1 MAKLDRRTRRQILA
15 SLCEGVSIR
24 SCERI
29 FDVEQNSVAKLLADA
44 GDMAITLMKR
54 TKGLMVETIQ
64 ADELYSFVGAKQVN
78 VDRMTVPVEG
88 AGTVWGDLAVCA
100 KSKLIFNYH
109 LGDRSYPHARA
120 FMQSTADKL
129 LRENAGGPFV
139 VRPKIITD
147 GLTSYV
153 DAVGDVF
160 GSYADH
166 GVYKKRY
173 QTKGKDGQTLQ
184 RKRCVGADRIV
195 QSGEID
201 ETDIHTAFVE
211 RQNLNV
217 RMKNRRFGRR
227 TNAFSKSAEHHE
239 RQLALTLVYQNYCVV
254 PAPKRQTDKKGK
266 PLKDAEGNPL
276 PWIKRLTPAMEAGI
290 ADGVWEV
297 DHLLDL
303 TDSFTAE
310 RRRQERQAKKEAA
323 ERLKALFSKPKA
335 DQPVRAPFWVYESK
349 VHHQTKVHS
358 HACKNCNDGRG
369 KGGKGDTKSGR
380 WLACEDLDGAK
391 ALAEALQ
398 PDRSTICNMCLGSYH
413 TRGYRDPR

>member
-88 AGTVWGDLAVCA
+88 AGTVWGYLAVCA

-184 RKRCVGADRIV
+184 RKRCVGAEQGVKGATIEALDHLRDRRLQAETGDHLIV
-195 QSGEID
+195 VLEGDRPKPRVGVVDHDDPI
-201 ETDIHTAFVE
+201 AFVGQTRLGVGFHRLE
-211 RQNLNV
+211 P
-217 RMKNRRFGRR
+217 GRCR
-227 TNAFSKSAEHHE
+227 
-239 RQLALTLVYQNYCVV
+239 
-254 PAPKRQTDKKGK
+254 
-266 PLKDAEGNPL
+266 
-276 PWIKRLTPAMEAGI
+276 
-290 ADGVWEV
+290 
-297 DHLLDL
+297 
-303 TDSFTAE
+303 
-310 RRRQERQAKKEAA
+310 
-323 ERLKALFSKPKA
+323 
-335 DQPVRAPFWVYESK
+335 
-349 VHHQTKVHS
+349 
-358 HACKNCNDGRG
+358 
-369 KGGKGDTKSGR
+369 
-380 WLACEDLDGAK
+380 
-391 ALAEALQ
+391 
-398 PDRSTICNMCLGSYH
+398 
-413 TRGYRDPR
+413 

>member
-1 MAKLDRRTRRQILA
+1 
-15 SLCEGVSIR
+15 
-24 SCERI
+24 
-29 FDVEQNSVAKLLADA
+29 
-44 GDMAITLMKR
+44 
-54 TKGLMVETIQ
+54 
-64 ADELYSFVGAKQVN
+64 
-78 VDRMTVPVEG
+78 
-88 AGTVWGDLAVCA
+88 
-100 KSKLIFNYH
+100 
-109 LGDRSYPHARA
+109 
-120 FMQSTADKL
+120 MQSTADKL

-239 RQLALTLVYQNYCVV
+239 RRSSIRTTASCRLRSARPTRRASLSKTRRATLC
-254 PAPKRQTDKKGK
+254 
-266 PLKDAEGNPL
+266 
-276 PWIKRLTPAMEAGI
+276 
-290 ADGVWEV
+290 
-297 DHLLDL
+297 
-303 TDSFTAE
+303 
-310 RRRQERQAKKEAA
+310 
-323 ERLKALFSKPKA
+323 
-335 DQPVRAPFWVYESK
+335 
-349 VHHQTKVHS
+349 
-358 HACKNCNDGRG
+358 RG
-369 KGGKGDTKSGR
+369 SS
-380 WLACEDLDGAK
+380 A
-391 ALAEALQ
+391 
-398 PDRSTICNMCLGSYH
+398 
-413 TRGYRDPR
+413 

>member
-29 FDVEQNSVAKLLADA
+29 FDVEQNSVVKLLADA

-88 AGTVWGDLAVCA
+88 AGTVWGYLAVCA

-217 RMKNRRFGRR
+217 RMKNP
-227 TNAFSKSAEHHE
+227 SPI
-239 RQLALTLVYQNYCVV
+239 LI
-254 PAPKRQTDKKGK
+254 APR
-266 PLKDAEGNPL
+266 PVLISL
-276 PWIKRLTPAMEAGI
+276 Y
-290 ADGVWEV
+290 
-297 DHLLDL
+297 
-303 TDSFTAE
+303 
-310 RRRQERQAKKEAA
+310 
-323 ERLKALFSKPKA
+323 KA
-335 DQPVRAPFWVYESK
+335 
-349 VHHQTKVHS
+349 
-358 HACKNCNDGRG
+358 RG
-369 KGGKGDTKSGR
+369 
-380 WLACEDLDGAK
+380 
-391 ALAEALQ
+391 
-398 PDRSTICNMCLGSYH
+398 
-413 TRGYRDPR
+413 